1 MISIHLFLLLF
12 LPATLG
18 VELPYMRCFLLP
30 PSKYMIFVVDVWFP
44 LYFPS
49 LKWKRAIFE
58 VFARGIFYSLLCM
71 FQYQAS
77 RQPWWTVSFW
87 FRSRPSGWFLQ
98 TWDVLNIWYDNFIYD
113 NYYFFCKISR
123 EKNRCFLPL
132 ICFLHNLQGFG
143 VNVQF
148 TDMQAHSLKPSGGT
162 DMQFNMTNNQVRG
175 ARSFCHI
182 YMFKVVSYS
191 SPYSLSQLFYP
202 NLHCRNFWEMI
213 SPTHKQG
220 INSEITKVESRQCKG
235 FQRLLFINELSC

>member
-1 MISIHLFLLLF
+1 MISTHLFLLLV

-49 LKWKRAIFE
+49 LIWKRAIFE

-87 FRSRPSGWFLQ
+87 FWSRPSGWCLQ

-123 EKNRCFLPL
+123 KKQVF
-132 ICFLHNLQGFG
+132 
-143 VNVQF
+143 F
-148 TDMQAHSLKPSGGT
+148 TSDM
-162 DMQFNMTNNQVRG
+162 F
-175 ARSFCHI
+175 FCTI
-182 YMFKVVSYS
+182 YRALESMFS
-191 SPYSLSQLFYP
+191 SRTCKL
-202 NLHCRNFWEMI
+202 
-213 SPTHKQG
+213 THW
-220 INSEITKVESRQCKG
+220 SRREALTCSSTWQTT
-235 FQRLLFINELSC
+235 R